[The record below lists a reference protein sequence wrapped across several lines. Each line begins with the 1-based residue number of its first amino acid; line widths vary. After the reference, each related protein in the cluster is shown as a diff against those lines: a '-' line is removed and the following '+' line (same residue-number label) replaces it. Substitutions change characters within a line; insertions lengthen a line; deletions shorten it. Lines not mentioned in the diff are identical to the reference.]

1 MKLDEFFR
9 DELSWLR
16 RQGAD
21 FSRAWPQLTRFLAE
35 KSADP
40 DVERLLEGFAFLS
53 GTLRAKIEDDFPEL
67 THGLLNILWPNYLR
81 PVPSFTIIECQPKV
95 GSITEACQ
103 VKKGIK
109 LGSKAIKG
117 TACTFS
123 TCRDIGI
130 LPVELTHLTMV
141 NTNEN
146 GCLTLSLKPFI
157 AMPLDKIGLE
167 NLRLFLGSDYYVAT
181 QLYLYMLNHL
191 KKVTIKLNGAEF
203 ALPNA
208 SVSPVGFSEHDA
220 LLPYPKNVYSGY
232 RILQEFFCFPEGFLF
247 VDINGFDPLPQT
259 IPVNDI
265 ELCFH
270 YDKPFSSDCRITPS
284 SIKLNCVPAANLF
297 EHHAEPIQL
306 DGKRIHYPLK
316 ASHMLPEH
324 YEVFSVEK
332 VEGWKSEH
340 AGKNGERTK
349 GELRTYHAFET
360 FKHEVEFEKK
370 RTMSYFKVSVCN
382 SLKLKGYEHNIS
394 FLRSDENILTS
405 SDEIVAVKMLCTNR
419 NLPAELSSGEIC
431 LPLGDSPPW
440 LAYSNISLPSQTL
453 RPLIDEKL
461 HWTLI
466 SSMALNYHSLLDKD
480 ALLQIIRNYDFPA
493 MNDQHAA
500 KIAQKRFDGV
510 EKIDT
515 KPVDRLIRGM
525 PVRGIHSTLFAKQ
538 SAFLSEGEFYLFG
551 CILARF
557 LSLFSTINSFHE
569 LSLIDTENNSA
580 YHWPLQQGSH
590 SLI

>member
-1 MKLDEFFR
+1 MKLEEFFR

-16 RQGAD
+16 KQGAD
-21 FSRAWPQLTRFLAE
+21 FSRTSPQLTRFLAE

-81 PVPSFTIIECQPKV
+81 PVPSFTIIECQPKM
-95 GSITEACQ
+95 GSITEACL

-109 LGSKAIKG
+109 LGSKEIKG
-117 TACTFS
+117 TGCTFS
-123 TCRDIGI
+123 TCRDIRV
-130 LPVELTHLTMV
+130 LPVELTNIVTI

-146 GCLTLSLKPFI
+146 GCLSLTLKPFS
-157 AMPLDKIGLE
+157 AMPLDKIRLD
-167 NLRLFLGSDYYVAT
+167 NLRLFLGSDYYVAS
-181 QLYLYMLNHL
+181 QLYLYMLNHI
-191 KKVTIKLNGAEF
+191 KNVTVKLDGTEF
-203 ALPNA
+203 TLPEA
-208 SVSPVGFSEHDA
+208 KASPVGFSDNDA

-247 VDINGFDPLPQT
+247 VDIHGFDQLPQN
-259 IPVNDI
+259 IAVSAI
-265 ELCFH
+265 ELSFH
-270 YDKPFSSDCRITPS
+270 YDKPFPSDCRITSS
-284 SIKLNCVPAANLF
+284 SIKLNCSPAANLF

-306 DGKRIHYPLK
+306 HGKRMDYPLR

-340 AGKNGERTK
+340 AGKDGERIK
-349 GELRTYHAFET
+349 GELRTYHAFES
-360 FKHEVEFEKK
+360 FRHEVEFEKK
-370 RTMSYFKVSVCN
+370 RTMNYFKVSICN
-382 SLKLKGYEHNIS
+382 SMKMKGYEHNIS
-394 FLRSDENILTS
+394 FLRSDESILGS
-405 SDEIVAVKMLCTNR
+405 SDEIVAVTMLCTNR
-419 NLPAELSSGEIC
+419 NLPAELGIGDIRI
-431 LPLGDSPPW
+431 PLGDSPPW
-440 LAYSNISLPSQTL
+440 LAYSNILLPSQTL

-493 MNDQHAA
+493 MNDRHAA
-500 KIAQKRFDGV
+500 KISQKRFEGV
-510 EKIDT
+510 EKIET

-525 PVRGIHSTLFAKQ
+525 PVRGIHSTLYAKQ
-538 SAFLSEGEFYLFG
+538 SAFMSEGEFYLFG

-557 LSLFSTINSFHE
+557 LSLFSNINSFHE
-569 LSLIDTENNSA
+569 LSLIDTENNST
-580 YHWPLQQGSH
+580 YHWPLQQGNH